1 MSTVITDKNSI
12 ISLVQNST
20 EFRQWFALQKRNQR
34 MRVGDKVHNFSMAK
48 RRYDSLTK
56 PVSRAALNYVALV
69 KIAQQIVLL
78 RRGVREVQSAR
89 NFLKRV
95 ATENIVL
102 LAMLADAGQE
112 AIQLL
117 RTLDREDAPTEDIPF
132 LLEAMLQK
140 ISMLFVDGQVVHCGH
155 THWVLQSLKFPVLVR
170 AVREVGA
177 QAQEMQPQILGSS
190 RGVPGHII
198 NKALER
204 MSAWVKL
211 AHEVVQAEFP
221 DFRALS
227 AFSVFSLTPGNHK
240 GLSLIPIVRCR
251 RS

>member
-1 MSTVITDKNSI
+1 M
-12 ISLVQNST
+12 
-20 EFRQWFALQKRNQR
+20 
-34 MRVGDKVHNFSMAK
+34 
-48 RRYDSLTK
+48 
-56 PVSRAALNYVALV
+56 
-69 KIAQQIVLL
+69 LL
-78 RRGVREVQSAR
+78 RRGVKEVLAVR
-89 NFLKRV
+89 DFLKWV
-95 ATENIVL
+95 TTENIVA

-170 AVREVGA
+170 GVREVGA
-177 QAQEMQPQILGSS
+177 QAQDLQPKILGNSK
-190 RGVPGHII
+190 GVPGYII
-198 NKALER
+198 NKSLEH

-221 DFRALS
+221 DLLRSLPS
-227 AFSVFSLTPGNHK
+227 ASSA
-240 GLSLIPIVRCR
+240 
-251 RS
+251 